1 MKQHSPLYFSGKKVD
16 CIFNGSIL
24 DALELTNNRKVV
36 FITDHNI
43 KKHHSEL
50 FSNHATYA
58 IPSGEK
64 YKNQTTV
71 DNILDFL
78 CELELDKD
86 DFIIGVGGGVVSDI
100 TGYVS
105 AIYKRGVRFGLL
117 PSSILGMVDAS
128 IGGKNGIN
136 YLQVKNMIGTIY
148 HPEFIVYDFSLL
160 NTLPDAE
167 WINGFAEI
175 IKHASIKDSNLFNNL
190 ESLSVNDFKTNKES
204 LSEFIKRNV
213 LLKTEVVKKD
223 ELDKADRKL
232 LNFGHTFGHAI
243 ENIHELPHGSAV
255 SIGMV
260 IACKLSEMLS
270 GFSSSETKRV
280 KDLLEKYN
288 LPVEFNF
295 DPVKV
300 MDMIRK
306 DKKRNGENIDFVV
319 LNTIGD
325 ARTLPVSLSFITDK
339 LPYLLS

>member
-1 MKQHSPLYFSGKKVD
+1 MKQHTPLYFSGKKVD

-24 DALELTNNRKVV
+24 DVLELTSNRKII
-36 FITDHNI
+36 FITDENI
-43 KKHHSEL
+43 KKHHPEL
-50 FSNHATYA
+50 FTAHATYA
-58 IPSGEK
+58 IPVGEK
-64 YKNQTTV
+64 YKNQTTI
-71 DNILDFL
+71 DGILHFL
-78 CELELDKD
+78 YELEVDKD

-100 TGYVS
+100 TGFVS
-105 AIYKRGVRFGLL
+105 AVFKRGVRFGLL

-148 HPEFIVYDFSLL
+148 QPDFIVYDFSLL
-160 NTLPDAE
+160 NSLPHAE

-175 IKHASIKDSNLFNNL
+175 IKHACIKDANLFNNL
-190 ESLSVNDFKTNKES
+190 ESVSVNDFKTNKES
-204 LSEFIKRNV
+204 LTELIKSNV
-213 LLKTEVVKKD
+213 FLKTEIVKKD

-260 IACKLSEMLS
+260 IACRLSEMLS

-280 KDLLEKYN
+280 MNLLKKYN
-288 LPVEFNF
+288 LPVEFNI

-300 MDMIRK
+300 IDMIKK
-306 DKKRNGENIDFVV
+306 DKKRNGDNIDFV
-319 LNTIGD
+319 LLKTIGD
-325 ARTLPVSLSFITDK
+325 AHTLPVSISFITDK

>member
-1 MKQHSPLYFSGKKVD
+1 M
-16 CIFNGSIL
+16 
-24 DALELTNNRKVV
+24 
-36 FITDHNI
+36 
-43 KKHHSEL
+43 
-50 FSNHATYA
+50 
-58 IPSGEK
+58 
-64 YKNQTTV
+64 
-71 DNILDFL
+71 
-78 CELELDKD
+78 
-86 DFIIGVGGGVVSDI
+86 
-100 TGYVS
+100 
-105 AIYKRGVRFGLL
+105 
-117 PSSILGMVDAS
+117 
-128 IGGKNGIN
+128 
-136 YLQVKNMIGTIY
+136 
-148 HPEFIVYDFSLL
+148 

-175 IKHASIKDSNLFNNL
+175 IKHATIKDADLFNDL
-190 ESLSVNDFKTNKES
+190 ESVTVEDFKTNKEK
-204 LSEFIKRNV
+204 LSELIKRNV

-223 ELDKADRKL
+223 EFDKADRKL

-260 IACKLSEMLS
+260 IACRLSEMLS
-270 GFSSSETKRV
+270 GFSSSQTKRV

-300 MDMIRK
+300 IDMIRK

>member
-24 DALELTNNRKVV
+24 DALELTNNRKIV

-58 IPSGEK
+58 IPAGEK

-136 YLQVKNMIGTIY
+136 YLKVKNIIGTIY

-175 IKHASIKDSNLFNNL
+175 IKHACIKDSNLFNNL

-204 LSEFIKRNV
+204 LSELIKRNV

-270 GFSSSETKRV
+270 GFTSSETKRV

-295 DPVKV
+295 HPVKV

-306 DKKRNGENIDFVV
+306 DKKRNGENIDFV
-319 LNTIGD
+319 LLDTIGN